1 MLTSRYIHQNGIIKR
16 ENTFEISPDNRS
28 FRYGD
33 GCFETMKVINGK
45 LILAEYHFER
55 LFTSLRLLQFDL
67 PSYFTAEYL
76 EEHILSL
83 VKKNH
88 HQKLA
93 RVRLMIYRGNGGLYD
108 PANHYPNCLIQTWEL
123 NPANNILNQNGLIVD
138 VFEGAKKVGDSFSA
152 IKSNNY
158 LGYAMAALW
167 VKQKQLNDAFL
178 LNAFGRVADATIAN
192 VFIIKDGIVKTPR
205 IDEGGINGI
214 MRRVLIEKLPLIDLQ
229 VQVTTLNVEELLD
242 ADELFLS
249 NSIYGIRWVTQ
260 FKKQTYNNVN
270 AKLIHKLIIAPTNT
284 V

>member
-1 MLTSRYIHQNGIIKR
+1 
-16 ENTFEISPDNRS
+16 
-28 FRYGD
+28 
-33 GCFETMKVINGK
+33 
-45 LILAEYHFER
+45 
-55 LFTSLRLLQFDL
+55 
-67 PSYFTAEYL
+67 
-76 EEHILSL
+76 
-83 VKKNH
+83 
-88 HQKLA
+88 
-93 RVRLMIYRGNGGLYD
+93 MIYRGNGGLYD
-108 PANHYPNCLIQTWEL
+108 PENHFPNCLIQTWEL

-158 LGYAMAALW
+158 LGYAMAAMW

-229 VQVTTLNVEELLD
+229 IQETTLNVEELLD

-249 NSIYGIRWVTQ
+249 NSIYGIRWVNQ